1 MAITLRIKSIEG
13 VELELCLYTLKGLAE
28 LHKDI
33 TSYESL
39 RKLTAKIA
47 KGEHPPEWEGYR
59 FIGRPRSVWL
69 AYEPVD
75 GLTVNLDQGLFDDL
89 EDLESD

>member
-1 MAITLRIKSIEG
+1 MILKVTVKDFEG
-13 VELELCLYTLKGLAE
+13 VEFELCLYTLKGLAE
-28 LHKDI
+28 RHKDI
-33 TSYESL
+33 TSYDSL

-69 AYEPVD
+69 AYEPVP
-75 GLTVNLDQGLFDDL
+75 GLAVHLDQGLFDDL
-89 EDLESD
+89 DESESD